1 MANFVAMKFTKYFA
15 GVIRNQGIPQ
25 ISVNEYQKL
34 FNIITLKCRLDEL
47 YKLKD
52 IERNQ
57 DRKYS
62 LDIRIF
68 QIKEQFHRLTMENT
82 PQNLLK
88 YMMIESK
95 FDS

>member
-1 MANFVAMKFTKYFA
+1 MKFTKYFA

-34 FNIITLKCRLDEL
+34 FNIITLECRLDEL

-52 IERNQ
+52 KERNH

-68 QIKEQFHRLTMENT
+68 QIKELLNRLTMENT

-88 YMMIESK
+88 YMMVNSK
-95 FDS
+95 FEN